1 MPHTAVDLVDP
12 ADEAGLHASR
22 RAEARKCLIH
32 LKLSRA
38 SRRCGRLN
46 PRADSD
52 SDRAKQTS
60 AQWPSS
66 LSRKRRRPASLLL
79 AEKAPDHAPQLDGAA
94 GSRHIVAAS
103 RGLRLL
109 LPAAPA
115 LPAAGEADDRA
126 RTMVSVA

>member
-1 MPHTAVDLVDP
+1 MPHTADDLVDP
-12 ADEAGLHASR
+12 ADEAGMHTSQLV
-22 RAEARKCLIH
+22 EAKQCLIH

-46 PRADSD
+46 PRPDGDSY
-52 SDRAKQTS
+52 RAKQTS

-66 LSRKRRRPASLLL
+66 LSQKRRCPASLLL

-94 GSRHIVAAS
+94 GPRHIVAAS
-103 RGLRLL
+103 RGLRLF